1 MLEFRGMDQSTT
13 AKFNLLLR
21 QYALLADEVRDV
33 LSLVRDEHDLR
44 LRRDALELLKS
55 IDTRKLVLLDQL
67 DELLRQP
74 E

>member
-1 MLEFRGMDQSTT
+1 MDQSTT